1 MNAKHELIDHAEE
14 QVTLKKMN
22 IGPNNKWQ
30 TPSEYQAAV
39 TDLYEE
45 LRTKLFASAIKEV
58 DMVNQRGNS
67 LADFVEPEK
76 LTRSYSDTQEG
87 RELRSQMHM
96 TAETLSFAKAC
107 ERKTIF
113 RLDESLSRKLCSLTV
128 NEDILKLDW
137 KKRFFH
143 LSDSYIFEFGDKW
156 NCVLNFNSKKEEHG
170 YNINYDWFKKSFM
183 RGLEM
188 GLKDLPT
195 LEFEKLVAN
204 QNNPKLAAYY
214 RRMKTPECIN
224 MTKRLARA
232 MMDNF
237 SEAMTFSWFVDD
249 GQPDSETHSQFI
261 TMGQSEP
268 EHFTAYK
275 EHYPV
280 MFNRMLICLELL
292 EFSHKREFVTNNK
305 TFTRNMRKAAKDMPR
320 KKEKSSYKDLTS
332 EKIIDLPRKVY
343 ITYNRKKGSGTHASP
358 QGHLR
363 IAHTRTYRHP
373 RYVNVLG
380 KTTNIKQ
387 SLVNGGPSGE
397 QKVIYRPKSSSE
409 AVKKFVKTIEK
420 SL

>member
-22 IGPNNKWQ
+22 VGPDNKWQ

-45 LRTKLFASAIKEV
+45 LRNKLFAAAIKKV
-58 DMVNQRGNS
+58 DIDNQGG
-67 LADFVEPEK
+67 EK
-76 LTRSYSDTQEG
+76 TIYSFSDTQEG
-87 RELRSQMHM
+87 CELRAQLHM
-96 TAETLSFAKAC
+96 TAETLAFAKAC

-183 RGLEM
+183 RELEM
-188 GLKDLPT
+188 GLEDLPKSD
-195 LEFEKLVAN
+195 FEKSVVDHDS
-204 QNNPKLAAYY
+204 PKLTAFY

-224 MTKRLARA
+224 TTRRLARG
-232 MMDNF
+232 MLDDF
-237 SEAMTFSWFVDD
+237 LEGMTFSWFVDN
-249 GQPDSETHSQFI
+249 GQPASTTHSQFI
-261 TMGQSEP
+261 VAHKSEP
-268 EHFTAYK
+268 HNLAPYK
-275 EHYPV
+275 ERYPV

-397 QKVIYRPKSSSE
+397 QKVIYRPKSSSG

>member
-22 IGPNNKWQ
+22 IGPNKKWR
-30 TPSEYQAAV
+30 TTSEYQDVV
-39 TDLYEE
+39 TDLFGE
-45 LRTKLFASAIKEV
+45 LRAKLFTAAIEEV
-58 DMVNQRGNS
+58 D
-67 LADFVEPEK
+67 FVGQHGGK
-76 LTRSYSDTQEG
+76 IIRSYSDTQQG
-87 RELRSQMHM
+87 RELRSQLHM
-96 TAETLSFAKAC
+96 AAETLAFSKAC

-183 RGLEM
+183 RDLDEVNRQMADNPGLAQSI
-188 GLKDLPT
+188 
-195 LEFEKLVAN
+195 LEKTGMDEHDPKITMMYERMK
-204 QNNPKLAAYY
+204 NPSTQQMAKKLA
-214 RRMKTPECIN
+214 RG
-224 MTKRLARA
+224 

-237 SEAMTFSWFVDD
+237 LEAMTFSWFLDD

-261 TMGQSEP
+261 IMGQSEP
-268 EHFTAYK
+268 ENFASYK

-397 QKVIYRPKSSSE
+397 QKVIYRPKSSSG